1 MKLLIV
7 IPTLGESACLAE
19 AVASALALGPAWQV
33 MLVGPS
39 ARAADLRRAFPTC
52 QVMTESGP
60 GLYGAINDGL
70 RAAGD
75 EWSWCSYLNDD
86 DTLSLA
92 AGNIPTGQ
100 ADIIYGRVDYID
112 ETGRKLGAFPVEP
125 SVRRLPR
132 LLAAGVPALTPQGTL
147 ISRRAFDELGGFDAQ
162 LRFCGDFDFWLRA
175 AQRGLKFAHRPE
187 RVGTFRIRAGQLSA
201 QRAAAAAELAG
212 VCKKHGGGRPRFL
225 LAAARLGF
233 KLRHLPLIFERRRLT
248 GYWRSRDLFG
258 GRAP

>member
-1 MKLLIV
+1 MKLLVI
-7 IPTLGESACLAE
+7 IPTLGESAYLAE
-19 AVASALALGPAWQV
+19 AVASALALGSAWQV
-33 MLVGPS
+33 RLVSPA
-39 ARAADLRRAFPTC
+39 ARAADLRKAFPTC
-52 QVMTESGP
+52 KVVAESGR

-75 EWSWCSYLNDD
+75 AWSWCSYLNDD
-86 DTLSLA
+86 DTVSLA
-92 AGNIPTGQ
+92 AGNIPNGQ
-100 ADIIYGRVDYID
+100 ADLVYGRVDYID
-112 ETGRKLGAFPVEP
+112 ETGRRLGTFPVEP

-132 LLAAGVPALTPQGTL
+132 LLAAGVPVLTPQGTL
-147 ISRRAFDELGGFDAQ
+147 ISRRAYEELGGFDPQ

-175 AQRGLKFAHRPE
+175 SQRGLKFVHRPE
-187 RVGTFRIRAGQLSA
+187 RVGAFRIRAGQLSA

-212 VCKKHGGGRPRFL
+212 VCKSHGGGRPWFL

-248 GYWRSRDLFG
+248 GHWRSRDLFG

>member
-1 MKLLIV
+1 MKLLV
-7 IPTLGESACLAE
+7 IPTLGESAYLAE

-39 ARAADLRRAFPTC
+39 ARVADLRRAFPAC
-52 QVMTESGP
+52 KVVAESGR

-75 EWSWCSYLNDD
+75 AWSWCSYLNDD
-86 DTLSLA
+86 DTVALA
-92 AGNIPTGQ
+92 AGNIPNGQ

-112 ETGRKLGAFPVEP
+112 ETGRRLGAFPVEP

-147 ISRRAFDELGGFDAQ
+147 ISRRAYEELDGFDPQ

-175 AQRGLKFAHRPE
+175 SQRGLKFVHRPE
-187 RVGTFRIRAGQLSA
+187 RVGAFRIRAGQLSA
-201 QRAAAAAELAG
+201 QRTAAAAELAG
-212 VCKKHGGGRPRFL
+212 VCKKHGGGRPWFL

>member
-1 MKLLIV
+1 MKLLV
-7 IPTLGESACLAE
+7 IPTLGESAYLAE
-19 AVASALALGPAWQV
+19 TVASALALGPAWQV
-33 MLVGPS
+33 ILVCPS
-39 ARAADLRRAFPTC
+39 ARAADLRRSFPTC
-52 QVMTESGP
+52 QVVAESGP

-70 RAAGD
+70 RAAGE

-86 DTLSLA
+86 DTVSLA

-100 ADIIYGRVDYID
+100 VDIIYGQVDYID
-112 ETGRKLGAFPVEP
+112 ETGRRLGAFPVEP

-147 ISRRAFDELGGFDAQ
+147 ISRRAYEELGGFDAQ

-175 AQRGLKFAHRPE
+175 SQRGLKFVHRPE
-187 RVGTFRIRAGQLSA
+187 RVGAFRLRAGQLSA
-201 QRAAAAAELAG
+201 QRAAVAIELTG
-212 VCKKHGGGRPRFL
+212 VCKKHGGGWPWFL

-233 KLRHLPLIFERRRLT
+233 KLRHLPLIIERRRLT
-248 GYWRSRDLFG
+248 GHWRSRNLFG